1 MAKYQVKA
9 ESVVTLNARGVDATI
24 NALNKEIK
32 HLQQAIKECQD
43 ETKKS
48 KLQKNLDDSRQ
59 ALQKLH
65 KDTKDFSQILNNIN
79 GASLKELNRLARSLK
94 NELQSLAPNTK
105 EFVEK
110 SKQLQQVNSRIQQI
124 NTSMRATN
132 SIMSRLSDS
141 FNKYWGMATTAAA
154 SIAAGS
160 LALRSAAKKA
170 AEIDDIYSDVMKTT
184 GLTRDEVAALNEE
197 FKTMDTRTSREALNA
212 LARDAGKLGITGKEN
227 VMQFVRAANQI
238 NVALGEDLGEG
249 AIRNIGKMAE
259 VFGLVNTMGIEK
271 SFLSI
276 GSAVNSLGQASTAS
290 EAYLVDF
297 TQRLAGVMAQMGI
310 SISDTLGYASALDQ
324 AGMKVEMSATAFQ
337 TFMMKMYEEP
347 ATFAKY
353 ANMEVEAFSKL
364 LNEDANTAV
373 KTVLRSL
380 SEQGGFAA
388 LVPIFQDMGTD
399 GARAVSVLSSL
410 ATKINLV
417 DEAQALA
424 NQEFAKSTSLW
435 NEYSVKNENAQAR
448 LEKAQKA
455 WNDRIIEF
463 GEKLT
468 PAFTKSISLT
478 TAFLKVLMTI
488 PARWYIITAAIGA
501 CVIAYKSWNTIIA
514 TGQKIMAAARAT
526 MILFSAGINMITGNT
541 TRAAA
546 AMKLFKTSVNS
557 LLIGTGIGL
566 LITLFISLTEVLY
579 RLATR
584 TSAVTKAQKELN
596 AELSREQ
603 FQADSLFEALSKT
616 SHGTQEY
623 KAILEKLQEKYGPI
637 INSMI
642 DEEGRLRDIE
652 AARKAVST
660 EIEKNIKLKLQ
671 EKYTN
676 EILTTATEEMADLQE
691 KIIEKTAKKNG
702 KVAEDVIRI
711 KINGML
717 SEIKKGEK
725 SVYKILTES
734 GLEYYNGMY
743 THLEKYK
750 KKYTMMMQDIAQI
763 KKKFNT
769 EDDDSSGDNGNSGGD
784 SGDNGDNDNST
795 ITGAPTEEEIEKAFK
810 AAKEKLESEEA
821 KYQADITRLY
831 ALREI
836 TQEEYEARSNAATF
850 EFLRRRM
857 ELYAKFGED
866 TAQLELEYY
875 QLMAKIQEEGL
886 KEQEKLRKQ
895 TDKMIADAIKESEN
909 EERDPNEDKE
919 LEAIMEKH
927 KKMQQEADKIR
938 SSLEKKSHRKQ
949 LQEKKKRVQELIDA
963 DLLTQEEGQK
973 ELTRLTLEH
982 MTQIADTTSQIF
994 SGVSS
999 LLSAQKDREMNQLQS
1014 QKEKELAMYGDTAD
1028 KRAEIEQKYEQKELE
1043 LKKKYANREL
1053 AINIGM
1059 AIANASGAILR
1070 QFMDL
1075 PLIAAIPSAAL
1086 VAATTA
1092 IQIASMIEQRNAIMN
1107 ESVSGSSGASS
1118 SGSFTV
1124 DGFHDGGYTGRRQSD
1139 RTPVGVVHA
1148 NEWVAPAAMVRANPV
1163 LFASLEKSRKAY
1175 VSDSSRRGFYNGGHT
1190 GSSPATSAA
1199 SADMQEW
1206 ARGINA
1212 ELKDIR
1218 RVLATP
1224 VKAYTLLSESNK
1236 QRELQEKFKKE
1247 GSL

>member
-197 FKTMDTRTSREALNA
+197 FKSMDTRTSREALNA

-347 ATFAKY
+347 TTFAKY

-435 NEYSVKNENAQAR
+435 NEYSVKNKNAQAR

-478 TAFLKVLMTI
+478 TAFLKVLMEM
-488 PARWYIITAAIGA
+488 PPMWYVVTAAAAAG
-501 CVIAYKSWNTIIA
+501 VVVWKSWNTIVA
-514 TGQKIMAAARAT
+514 TGNALMKTARGIMY
-526 MILFSAGINMITGNT
+526 LFSAGMNLITGNT
-541 TRAAA
+541 AAA
-546 AMKLFKTSVNS
+546 TVAMRAFKMSLNS
-557 LLIGTGIGL
+557 LGIGL
-566 LITLFISLTEVLY
+566 AITAVVALVEGLR
-579 RLATR
+579 RLATQ
-584 TSAVTKAQKELN
+584 TNHAKQAQKEFT
-596 AELSREQ
+596 AELQREQ
-603 FQADSLFEALSKT
+603 FQADSLFTALSNAT
-616 SHGTQEY
+616 HGTEEY
-623 KAILEKLQEKYGPI
+623 KSILEKLQEKYGTI

-642 DEEGRLRDIE
+642 DEEGCLRDIE

-671 EKYTN
+671 EKHINETLTDYT
-676 EILTTATEEMADLQE
+676 ESLADIQE
-691 KIIEKTAKKNG
+691 TMVKRAARANTDKS
-702 KVAEDVIRI
+702 EDVIRI
-711 KINGML
+711 KINSMIA
-717 SEIKKGEK
+717 EVKKGEK
-725 SVYKILTES
+725 SVQDILLQSQLNFNAITL
-734 GLEYYNGMY
+734 GDLQ
-743 THLEKYK
+743 KYK
-750 KKYTMMMQDIAQI
+750 TSYEKMMGEIEAI
-763 KKKFNT
+763 KKKFYI
-769 EDDDSSGDNGNSGGD
+769 ESDAPSEGDDDFIGPTRKGSTDGDTTENPVP
-784 SGDNGDNDNST
+784 
-795 ITGAPTEEEIEKAFK
+795 GAPTEEEIEKAFN

-895 TDKMIADAIKESEN
+895 ADKMIADAIKESQN

-919 LEAIMEKH
+919 LEAIIEKH

-1107 ESVSGSSGASS
+1107 ESVSNSSGASS

-1163 LFASLEKSRKAY
+1163 LFASLENSRKAY
-1175 VSDSSRRGFYNGGHT
+1175 VSGSTRREFYNGGHT

-1199 SADMQEW
+1199 NSDMQEW